1 MGGTKGQLTL
11 FYYLCIMVRS
21 IKLGIRHI
29 IWRMTALIIAT
40 MILISCGEEQNN
52 SVIIVVPTPEAPP
65 TYTLIYL
72 ASGGDTL
79 DEAIERSISNI
90 CKSPLAE
97 NINLTANIKW
107 TKGYTSA
114 MSRGEGEVCR
124 FVVSG
129 GSRDI
134 EMSEVGDNSYP
145 LYEPENIAE
154 FIRWSTEVAPADNYI
169 LVLAGHGNGWH
180 PEVGIEATR
189 GTLRDTDLDR
199 YVSLEELSEAIE
211 LSGVRFKMIQMISCL
226 MNTMEYVTDM
236 ANYAD
241 YFTASSHVSVM
252 LCTELQ
258 WLHMSLRSIKSR
270 DEAEYIEA
278 MKEYMS
284 YVRMDIR
291 LLELENEKVD
301 FCITNCGAIAALN
314 EAIREFT
321 DRLMMLYNEEARL
334 GEDSFREIYGCSMSD
349 VEAAISKAYYF
360 MGAHLNDEEMLNT
373 EYLRMAFSYDLVDI
387 TRRAAGAISSEELK
401 QCAQRVLEC
410 ARSARRIEYSTSLEG
425 IGEVFYGVTLTNSEQ
440 WVARGYDIAGYE
452 DTLFDRTTGWSRLL
466 KRNNIELRY

>member
-1 MGGTKGQLTL
+1 
-11 FYYLCIMVRS
+11 
-21 IKLGIRHI
+21 
-29 IWRMTALIIAT
+29 
-40 MILISCGEEQNN
+40 
-52 SVIIVVPTPEAPP
+52 
-65 TYTLIYL
+65 
-72 ASGGDTL
+72 
-79 DEAIERSISNI
+79 
-90 CKSPLAE
+90 
-97 NINLTANIKW
+97 
-107 TKGYTSA
+107 
-114 MSRGEGEVCR
+114 
-124 FVVSG
+124 
-129 GSRDI
+129 
-134 EMSEVGDNSYP
+134 
-145 LYEPENIAE
+145 
-154 FIRWSTEVAPADNYI
+154 
-169 LVLAGHGNGWH
+169 
-180 PEVGIEATR
+180 
-189 GTLRDTDLDR
+189 
-199 YVSLEELSEAIE
+199 
-211 LSGVRFKMIQMISCL
+211 
-226 MNTMEYVTDM
+226 
-236 ANYAD
+236 
-241 YFTASSHVSVM
+241 
-252 LCTELQ
+252 
-258 WLHMSLRSIKSR
+258 MSLRSIKSC

-360 MGAHLNDEEMLNT
+360 MGAHLNDEEMLDT

-387 TRRAAGAISSEELK
+387 TRRAAGSISSEELK